1 MSVTTVALDARL
13 VNGTSTGDSTYWTCL
28 VDALAQIESEVSLLL
43 FSNVPAPK
51 NIPDCAN
58 IRWIYL
64 PAKSHRWWSYV
75 QFPLAARRAGAD
87 VIHTQYSLSPLVGN
101 RGVTTV
107 HDVSFLI
114 DPSWF
119 PARDR
124 MILSR
129 TVPAS
134 ARRAAAVITVS
145 QTSKGEIERYIPAA
159 KGKVHAIYNACPPW
173 IQTTAR
179 DERSKSVI
187 GKYGVEVPYILT
199 VGTRWPRKNM
209 NLAIEACRMLGEKIP
224 QKLVLTG
231 KAGWGE
237 ATSAPNVVATGFAAR
252 EDMAALYA
260 CADLYL
266 APSHHEG
273 FGIPVL
279 EAMRC
284 GVPVLASSGGSLPE
298 VVGEAG
304 FIEPSWLP
312 EAWSSRIEA
321 ILADKGK
328 LLEMQAR
335 GRERERMFSWEKA
348 AHETLAVYEGVA
360 RARH

>member
-28 VDALAQIESEVSLLL
+28 IDALAQIKSDVSLLL
-43 FSNVPAPK
+43 FSNAPAPK
-51 NIPDCAN
+51 NIPNRAN

-64 PAKSHRWWSYV
+64 PAKSQRWWSYV

-124 MILSR
+124 LILCR
-129 TVPAS
+129 TVPSS

-145 QTSKGEIERYIPAA
+145 KTSKAEIDRYIPAA

-173 IQTTAR
+173 IQATER
-179 DERSKSVI
+179 DDSSKRVI
-187 GKYGVEVPYILT
+187 GRYGVEMPYILT

-209 NLAIEACRMLGEKIP
+209 NLAIEAMRSLGETFP
-224 QKLVLTG
+224 HKLVLTG
-231 KAGWGE
+231 KAGWGD
-237 ATSAPNVVATGFAAR
+237 ASDASNVVATGFAAQ

-284 GVPVLASSGGSLPE
+284 GVPVLASSGGALPE

-304 FIEPSWLP
+304 YIEPSWEP
-312 EAWSSRIEA
+312 EIWGRRIEA

-328 LLEMQAR
+328 LLEMQSR
-335 GRERERMFSWEKA
+335 GREREKMFSWETA
-348 AHETLAVYEGVA
+348 ARETLAVYEGVT